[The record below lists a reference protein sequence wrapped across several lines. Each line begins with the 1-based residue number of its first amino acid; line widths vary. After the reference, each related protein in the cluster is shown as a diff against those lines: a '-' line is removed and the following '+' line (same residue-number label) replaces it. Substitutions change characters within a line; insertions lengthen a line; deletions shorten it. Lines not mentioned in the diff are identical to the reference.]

1 MATVLVI
8 DDDPDL
14 RVSLGSFFERAGH
27 HVVRA
32 QSGEEGIDAFMRV
45 RPDLTV
51 LDVTLPDMDGFA
63 VLARLRADDPVVI
76 MITGHGDMGLAVQA
90 MRDGAENF
98 LAKPVDLAHFAVATE
113 RALEKARL
121 RQMNRY
127 LRERRGGPRVGV
139 MLGSSPAMRELADQI
154 ELLAASDRTTV
165 LLLGESGTGKGRVA
179 EAIHRMSPRAGAP
192 FMDVSCAGSSA
203 PSFEIELFG
212 RDDLDGGAA
221 DRSAR
226 PPLLEVVNGGTL
238 FMDEIGELD
247 PQLQPRL
254 LRLLESRSYR
264 RGAGSREIPT
274 DVRLIAATTVDL
286 VEEVN
291 AGRFRED
298 LYYRLSVIPVHLPP
312 LRARARE
319 DLLDMIGR
327 ALDDLHGDLPG
338 APRELTDGALEQ
350 LLRYRWPGNLREL
363 RNVLERAMILGR
375 GARRIAPEHLPPEVR
390 RASGAGVAGHV
401 AKTLAEVERLHIEHT
416 LRVHN
421 LNRTRAAL
429 ELGISRATL
438 INKIRAYGLHDRA
451 PWPAAPSGGHPV
463 KES

>member
-1 MATVLVI
+1 MATILVI

-32 QSGEEGIDAFMRV
+32 ESGEEGIEAFMRV

-76 MITGHGDMGLAVQA
+76 MITGHGDLGLAVQA
-90 MRDGAENF
+90 LRDGAENF

-121 RQMNRY
+121 KQMNRY
-127 LRERRGGPRVGV
+127 LRERRGGAHLGV

-154 ELLAASDRTTV
+154 ELSAASDRTTV

-179 EAIHRMSPRAGAP
+179 EAIHGMSPRAGAP

-203 PSFEIELFG
+203 PGFEIELFG
-212 RDDLDGGAA
+212 RDDLDGP
-221 DRSAR
+221 STWTAR
-226 PPLLEVVNGGTL
+226 PPLLEVVNGGSL

-254 LRLLESRSYR
+254 LKLLESRTYR
-264 RGAGSREIPT
+264 RGGGSRESST
-274 DVRLIAATTVDL
+274 DVRVIAATTIDL

-312 LRARARE
+312 LRARARG

-327 ALDDLHGDLPG
+327 ALDELHGDLPG
-338 APRELTDGALEQ
+338 APRELTDGALEL

-375 GARRIAPEHLPPEVR
+375 GARRIALEHLPPEVR

-401 AKTLAEVERLHIEHT
+401 PKTLAEVERLHIEHT

-421 LNRTRAAL
+421 QNRTRTAL

-438 INKIRAYGLHDRA
+438 INKIRAYGLHERA
-451 PWPAAPSGGHPV
+451 PWPVAPSRGHPV
-463 KES
+463 TES